1 MAFKDYSELA
11 DPLKLPINGKV
22 YTIDA
27 VGLADGIKLTAAL
40 SGEEDAPTIPD
51 AEFNRILL
59 GSAYEEM
66 LADNVPGPAVV
77 RASLTALADFQKGR
91 ATAEILWETGGNP
104 KALTAWVE
112 ANSNRAQRRAKT
124 AASTTPR
131 RASGSSRKKT
141 PAS

>member
-1 MAFKDYSELA
+1 VFKDYSELA
-11 DPLKLPINGKV
+11 DPLKLPINGKT
-22 YTIDA
+22 YTVSA
-27 VGLADGIKLTAAL
+27 VGLADGIKLMAVF

-51 AEFNRILL
+51 EEFNRILL

-77 RASLTALADFQKGR
+77 RAALTALADFQKGR
-91 ATAEILWETGGNP
+91 ATAEILWETGGDP
-104 KALTAWVE
+104 KALTAWME
-112 ANSNRAQRRAKT
+112 TNSNREQRRAKT
-124 AASTTPR
+124 GASTTPR

>member
-1 MAFKDYSELA
+1 MFKDYNEFA

-22 YTIDA
+22 YTIPA

-40 SGEEDAPTIPD
+40 TGEKDAPTIPD

-59 GSAYEEM
+59 GAAYEEM
-66 LADNVPGPAVV
+66 LTDNVPGPAVV

-91 ATAEILWETGGNP
+91 ATAEILWETGGDP
-104 KALTAWVE
+104 KALTAWME

-124 AASTTPR
+124 AASMTPR
-131 RASGSSRKKT
+131 RASTSSRKKT
-141 PAS
+141 RAS

>member
-1 MAFKDYSELA
+1 VFKDYSELA
-11 DPLKLPINGKV
+11 DPLVLPINGKT
-22 YTIDA
+22 YTIPA
-27 VGLADGIKLTAAL
+27 VGLADGIKLMAVF

-51 AEFNRILL
+51 EEFNRILL

-77 RASLTALADFQKGR
+77 RAALTALADFQKGR
-91 ATAEILWETGGNP
+91 ATAEILWETGGDP
-104 KALTAWVE
+104 KALTAWMKT
-112 ANSNRAQRRAKT
+112 NSNRAQRRAKT
-124 AASTTPR
+124 GASTTPR

>member
-1 MAFKDYSELA
+1 MFKDYNEFA

-22 YTIDA
+22 YTIPP
-27 VGLADGIKLTAAL
+27 VGLADGIKLTAAFL
-40 SGEEDAPTIPD
+40 GGEDAPVVKD
-51 AEFNRILL
+51 DEFNTILL
-59 GSAYEEM
+59 GPAYDEM
-66 LADNVPGPAVV
+66 LADNVPSVAVV
-77 RASLTALADFQKGR
+77 RASLTALADFQRGR
-91 ATAEILWETGGNP
+91 ATAEILWETGGDP

-131 RASGSSRKKT
+131 RASTSSRKKT